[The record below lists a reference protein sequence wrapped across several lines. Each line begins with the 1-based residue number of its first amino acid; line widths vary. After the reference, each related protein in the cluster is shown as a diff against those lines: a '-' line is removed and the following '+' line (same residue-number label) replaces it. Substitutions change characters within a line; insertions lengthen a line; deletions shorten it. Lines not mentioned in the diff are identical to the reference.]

1 MSEFYRSGAI
11 MIMAVVVLAA
21 GVAVAFYG

>member
-11 MIMAVVVLAA
+11 VIMAAVVLAA